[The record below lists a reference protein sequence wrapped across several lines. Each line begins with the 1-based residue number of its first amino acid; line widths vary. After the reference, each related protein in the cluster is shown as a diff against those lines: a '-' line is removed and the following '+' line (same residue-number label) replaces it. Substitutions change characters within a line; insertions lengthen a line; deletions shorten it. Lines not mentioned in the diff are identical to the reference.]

1 MTKRILVT
9 GAGSGFGK
17 GTAIELARR
26 GHSVIAGVQISP
38 QKTELMKAAENAGI
52 QLQVVQLDI
61 TNEADRRA
69 AFGNEVDVLVNNAGI
84 METGPV
90 AEMPMENVRRNF
102 ETNVF
107 GTLALTQGFVQQM
120 VKRGSGK
127 IVMVTSMGGLIT
139 VPFAAVYT
147 ATKHALEGLTEGLK
161 AELAGT
167 GVEICTAN
175 PGVFGTGFNDR
186 GAETMMQ
193 WFDPETTLSPPELLA
208 EMAGAL
214 ENQLDPQIM
223 IDALVKITEEDSS
236 MFRNVV
242 PEEVG
247 VWIRAMQAKAWEA
260 GKDDSLWIDPTAS
273 NDDKGRS

>member
-1 MTKRILVT
+1 MSKVILIT
-9 GAGSGFGK
+9 GAASGFGK
-17 GTAIELARR
+17 GTALELARR
-26 GHSVIAGVQISP
+26 GHSVIAGVQIAP
-38 QKTELMKAAENAGI
+38 QKTELIKAAKDAGVE
-52 QLQVVQLDI
+52 LQVIVLDI
-61 TNEADRRA
+61 TNEADRQA
-69 AFGNEVDVLVNNAGI
+69 AFNHEVDVLMNNAGI

-90 AEMPMENVRRNF
+90 AEMPLELVRNNF

-107 GTLALTQGFVQQM
+107 GTLALTQGFARQM

-186 GAETMMQ
+186 GAETMMR
-193 WFDPETTLSPPELLA
+193 WFNPETTLSRPELLEA
-208 EMAGAL
+208 MAGGL
-214 ENQLDPQIM
+214 EGQLDPQLM
-223 IDALVKITEEDSS
+223 IDALVQICEEDSS
-236 MFRNVV
+236 KFRNVV
-242 PEEVG
+242 PDAIIP
-247 VWIRAMQAKAWEA
+247 WIQAMQAKAWEA
-260 GKDDSLWIDPTAS
+260 GKDDSLWIDPATL
-273 NDDKGRS
+273 